1 MSESEADDRRRYPR
15 SRLAWAIAFAA
26 AFTLGIYFLLE
37 FGGSGAV
44 VASFSFLII
53 LPAAICGFLAYI
65 ADPWN
70 SRSHG
75 QYLLIPLW
83 VMLAVVAVSWLVLHE
98 GVICILMLS
107 PIWLLAG
114 LAGAEIAYRMRRVPK
129 DGTVYC
135 STLLALPIAA
145 LLIEPAILLPDTIY
159 TVTRTAVVDAPPA
172 DIWPLV
178 RGIPDVRPG
187 EGRWNLTQNVIGVP
201 RPISANLV
209 GNGVG
214 AERYAVWEDEVRFR
228 ERVTRWKQNRQ
239 IDWIFA
245 FDDVRGWGM
254 TDRHLMPNSSHFEV
268 VSGGYDLRPL
278 SGNQTRVTLH
288 TSYRV
293 RTPING
299 YARLWGELLLGD
311 LENNLLAL
319 IRQRAADGGRSRSAA
334 ARPAGQVTA

>member
-1 MSESEADDRRRYPR
+1 MSETEADDQRRYPW

-37 FGGSGAV
+37 LGSSGTV
-44 VASFSFLII
+44 VASFAFLII
-53 LPAAICGFLAYI
+53 LPAALCGFLAYV

-70 SRSHG
+70 SRSHA

-83 VMLAVVAVSWLVLHE
+83 VMLAVVVVSWLVLHE
-98 GVICILMLS
+98 GVICILMLA

-114 LAGAEIAYRMRRVPK
+114 LAGAEIAYRTRRVPK

-145 LLIEPAILLPDTIY
+145 LLIEPAIPLPDTIY
-159 TVTRTAVVDAPPA
+159 TVTRTEVVDARPA
-172 DIWPLV
+172 ELWSLV
-178 RGIPDVRPG
+178 RDIPDVHPS
-187 EGRWNLTQNVIGVP
+187 EGRWNFTQDVIGVP
-201 RPISANLV
+201 RPISANVV

-214 AERYAVWEDEVRFR
+214 AERYALWEDRIRFR
-228 ERVTRWKQNRQ
+228 EHITRWKQDRQ
-239 IDWIFA
+239 INWTFA
-245 FDDVRGWGM
+245 FDDIRGWGM
-254 TDRHLMPNSSHFEV
+254 TDRHLMPNSSHFQV
-268 VSGGYDLRPL
+268 LSGGYNLRPL
-278 SGNQTRVTLH
+278 TGNRTSVTLH

-319 IRQRAADGGRSRSAA
+319 IEQRAAADKRSRTAA
-334 ARPAGQVTA
+334 QLPGNVVT